1 MDILAKNI
9 AQFNEVLASQIPAE
23 TLQAFQKSAQDL
35 EEKQT
40 GSKSLKI
47 GERFPD
53 FQLSNFDGQMH
64 SLKDL
69 LKNKLVIAFLRGS
82 WCPYCNMEIQA
93 LQNELHQFK
102 AKDVNL
108 IVITPQPS
116 NINAEW
122 QQQQNAEFEILSD
135 KGNLLAKKLG
145 IDIELQEFVIPHYK
159 AMGINLLQINQ
170 TQQYSL
176 PIPAVYVL
184 DSHAT
189 ITYKFMNPDYM
200 KRVNIEELLNQL

>member
-9 AQFNEVLASQIPAE
+9 AQFNEELASQIPAE
-23 TLQAFQKSAQDL
+23 TLQAFQRSVQDL

-47 GERFPD
+47 GEKFPD
-53 FQLSNFDGQMH
+53 FQLSNFDGHMY

-82 WCPYCNMEIQA
+82 WCPYCNLEIQA
-93 LQNELHQFK
+93 LQNELHQFE
-102 AKDVNL
+102 AKDTSLV
-108 IVITPQPS
+108 IITPQPAS
-116 NINAEW
+116 INAEW
-122 QQQQNAEFEILSD
+122 QQQQNTDFQILSD
-135 KGNLLAKKLG
+135 KDNLLAKKLE

-159 AMGINLLQINQ
+159 AMGIDLLQINQ
-170 TQQYSL
+170 TDQYSL

-184 DSHAT
+184 DSNAT
-189 ITYKFMNPDYM
+189 VTYKFVNPDYM
-200 KRVNIEELLNQL
+200 KRINIEELLNQL